1 MDVKSAYL
9 YGKLDDGEVI
19 HMRPPP
25 DYQVEGLKEGQV
37 LRLRRALYG
46 LKQAGRRWYQVL
58 VAILDKAGMKVSNY
72 DRGLFIRHNRDGT
85 FTALTSHVDDLT
97 ITSPSDDQINN
108 LMETIG
114 RYVEW
119 TGGDSATWLLGI
131 QISRDFDRCEIKLRQ
146 LHYIET
152 ILTRYGFQDI
162 KTAPSPMDPNLKL
175 SEDQGPKNPEEEEEM
190 AKRPYAA
197 AVGALRY
204 LADMTR
210 PDLAYAVGQLA
221 RYLLNPGFTHWT
233 ALKRVFQYLQ
243 STKEHWL
250 VLGGNEGQE
259 LVGYSD
265 ADGMST
271 EGRRAISGYVFQF
284 HGTISWSS
292 KRQELVS
299 LSTAEA
305 EYIAIVHACKEAI
318 WINNV
323 ILELLRTEP
332 RPLEIYCDNQS
343 AIALAK
349 TEGFNPRT
357 KHIDI
362 RYHWIR
368 EKVQSGELITPFVP
382 TDDQL
387 ADILTKALMPVEVK
401 HFVEKLGLR
410 VCGGV

>member
-1 MDVKSAYL
+1 MLMLDAFGASGGTTLSDEPLSMKEALNRPDAESWINAAKTEVEVLLKRGTFEFVYPPSNAHIISSKFVFRIKRLPNGMIDKYKARLVARGFTQVEGVDYYVNDTEAPVARNVTVRLLLAYAASKGWPIRQMDVKSAYL

-233 ALKRVFQYLQ
+233 ALKRVF
-243 STKEHWL
+243 H
-250 VLGGNEGQE
+250 
-259 LVGYSD
+259 
-265 ADGMST
+265 
-271 EGRRAISGYVFQF
+271 
-284 HGTISWSS
+284 
-292 KRQELVS
+292 
-299 LSTAEA
+299 
-305 EYIAIVHACKEAI
+305 
-318 WINNV
+318 
-323 ILELLRTEP
+323 
-332 RPLEIYCDNQS
+332 
-343 AIALAK
+343 
-349 TEGFNPRT
+349 
-357 KHIDI
+357 
-362 RYHWIR
+362 
-368 EKVQSGELITPFVP
+368 
-382 TDDQL
+382 
-387 ADILTKALMPVEVK
+387 
-401 HFVEKLGLR
+401 
-410 VCGGV
+410 